1 MANVEKNRDELLDHV
16 EKLRADLATL
26 TQTVSKIASD
36 SSAGFQAQIRDAV
49 GKASRNAGE
58 AGQQVYRDAS
68 VLGNEAVATTNA
80 AIGQAERQI
89 AKNPLMALFA
99 ALGVGFFVG
108 LLSHRR

>member
-36 SSAGFQAQIRDAV
+36 SSAGFQAQMRDAV
-49 GKASRNAGE
+49 GNASRNAGE
-58 AGQQVYRDAS
+58 AGQQMYRDAS

-80 AIGQAERQI
+80 AIGEAERQI
-89 AKNPLMALFA
+89 AKNPLMALLA